1 MSAWFGDIELKLNR
15 SMVSLVGVETRSS
28 SAVKVDHGALMR
40 GRCHPHTLPLPLPL
54 RIDGPTTT
62 LHFTSLNLQQQFV
75 GKLGPDPKTLKCNPE
90 SQPSLWAELNLFPL
104 SQRRCEKGY
113 LPPLVRT
120 TEKRATWSKMRVIL
134 NGRGLSVTKV
144 KLTSVLETCYVPKR
158 KSLK

>member
-1 MSAWFGDIELKLNR
+1 MSQHVSAFQKTPRHDVERNSR
-15 SMVSLVGVETRSS
+15 SPDHPPLLFLCAVTHEALSDLYHRDAATGPHSTSVQTR
-28 SAVKVDHGALMR
+28 KRL
-40 GRCHPHTLPLPLPL
+40 LL
-54 RIDGPTTT
+54 
-62 LHFTSLNLQQQFV
+62 V
-75 GKLGPDPKTLKCNPE
+75 GKLGPDPKTVKCSPE
-90 SQPSLWAELNLFPL
+90 SQTSLWAELNLFPL

-113 LPPLVRT
+113 LPPQVRT